1 LNKINPTRWQQRFSN
16 YQSTL
21 VELKEAV
28 NQTSL
33 NKLEKQGLIKAFEY
47 TFELA
52 WKTLQD
58 YIQCLGIPDIVGPRP
73 VITEAFKLGLISQ
86 GENWLELL
94 EDRNSTAHV
103 YNKNFA
109 DHLVEEIR
117 MNHIK
122 LLLQLENTFKLKI
135 K

>member
-1 LNKINPTRWQQRFSN
+1 LNKINPNRWQQRFTN
-16 YQSTL
+16 YQSAL
-21 VELKEAV
+21 VELNEAV

-58 YIQCLGIPDIVGPRP
+58 YIQCIGITDIVGPRP
-73 VITEAFKLGLISQ
+73 
-86 GENWLELL
+86 
-94 EDRNSTAHV
+94 DSTAHV

-117 MNHIK
+117 KNHIK
-122 LLLQLENTFKLKI
+122 LLIQLENSFKLKS